1 MEHAVAQILRS
12 PRARRIVDRAAR
24 ALEDEAARRAEFL
37 EWVTPSEKAE
47 FINGEVVVHSPAR
60 ASHNRVSLRLTRL
73 LADYVDDH
81 DLGLVGTEKWMVSL
95 TRNDY
100 EPDVCFWRSAVADT
114 FGPDQMRFPAPDL
127 VCEVLSP
134 STRANDLGVK
144 LDDYGAHGVAE
155 YWALDPADA
164 TLRQF
169 LQDPDG
175 DLEDGR
181 LELATLSSTG
191 EVRSRAVDGL
201 VLPVAAF
208 FSDRAFRAARGGGAP
223 VGSGEG

>member
-1 MEHAVAQILRS
+1 MDPTVAQILRS
-12 PRARRIVDRAAR
+12 PRARRVVERAAQ
-24 ALEDEAARRAEFL
+24 ALDAEAARRAAFV
-37 EWVTPSEKAE
+37 EWVTEDHKAE

-60 ASHNRVSLRLTRL
+60 TSHNLASSRLFRR

-100 EPDVCFWRSAVADT
+100 EPDVCFWRTEVAET
-114 FGPDQMRFPAPDL
+114 FEPDQMRFPAPDL

-155 YWALDPADA
+155 YWVLDPDA
-164 TLRQF
+164 GTLRQF
-169 LQDPDG
+169 VQDPDA
-175 DLEDGR
+175 EDGV
-181 LELATLSSTG
+181 LVLATLSDSG
-191 EVRSRAVDGL
+191 DVRSVAVDGL

-208 FSDRAFRAARGGGAP
+208 FSDEAFRAAR
-223 VGSGEG
+223 